1 MFNVLFL
8 LAGKVSVALYDDHN
22 HLHAGLVRIFVYGEP
37 CMVKGEAWSK
47 YWTHRKQ
54 ADRDLACGK
63 SKEAAHHL
71 VKAAQCLGRPPP
83 VSFIDCM
90 SSLFWQMLCIIL
102 DKMKLPKL
110 VRVLMNAEK
119 RYQGS
124 ETISVASKELYSSV
138 KVASCAGRPL
148 RPTTGCTR

>member
-1 MFNVLFL
+1 MMTTPMSLP
-8 LAGKVSVALYDDHN
+8 
-22 HLHAGLVRIFVYGEP
+22 GLVRIFVYGEQR
-37 CMVKGEAWSK
+37 MVTGEAWSK

-90 SSLFWQMLCIIL
+90 SSLFWQMLYII
-102 DKMKLPKL
+102 LPKL

-119 RYQGS
+119 G
-124 ETISVASKELYSSV
+124 T
-138 KVASCAGRPL
+138 
-148 RPTTGCTR
+148 